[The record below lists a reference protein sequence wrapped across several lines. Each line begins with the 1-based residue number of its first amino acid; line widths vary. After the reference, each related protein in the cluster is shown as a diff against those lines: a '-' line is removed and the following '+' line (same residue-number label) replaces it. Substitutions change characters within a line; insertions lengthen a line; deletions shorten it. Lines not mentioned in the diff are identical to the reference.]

1 MSLTKSIVLSR
12 YSENVGWISDFDE
25 EGIDIY
31 IYNKGNISPGV
42 KSKNIKVINRP
53 NLGRESE
60 SFLYHIV
67 ENYDNL
73 SDLIVFTQAWPF
85 DNIPSFFDYIDND
98 LMLQDA
104 ENYFNWYGEQYKTC
118 DENGAPE
125 IYPIASGHPNEF
137 NRTLKT
143 IYEQVFEKE
152 CPKEITFKSNGSF
165 CITKDLILNN
175 KKEIYEKLITF
186 LTYEEQVDYDG
197 AFKYN
202 PYEGHIIERMW
213 GLIFNAV

>member
-1 MSLTKSIVLSR
+1 MTLTKSIVLSR
-12 YSENVGWISDFDE
+12 YKENVGWVCDYDDE
-25 EGIDIY
+25 DLQIF
-31 IYNKGNISPGV
+31 IYNKGITSSNV
-42 KSKNIKVINRP
+42 KSKNIKTINRP

-98 LMLQDA
+98 LMLEKA
-104 ENYFNWYGEQYKTC
+104 ENYFNWYGEKYKTC

-125 IYPIASGHPNEF
+125 IYPISSGHPNKF
-137 NRTLKT
+137 NRTLKI
-143 IYEQVFEKE
+143 IYEETFEKE
-152 CPKEITFKSNGSF
+152 CPKEIRFKSNGSF
-165 CITKDLILNN
+165 CVTKDLVLKN
-175 KKEIYEKLITF
+175 KKEIYEKLIKF
-186 LTYEEQVDYDG
+186 LIYEEQVDYDG
-197 AFKYN
+197 IFKYN

-213 GLIFNAV
+213 GLIFDAV